1 MFLRRF
7 VLAALWMTLVLTL
20 GFSFFGKQRTE
31 VIVLPVLKAFVP
43 GASSAQLR
51 AAHEVVRKIVH
62 LSEYAVLALLWFQT
76 LVARRTWTPR
86 RASWAAIS
94 ICLLCA
100 FADEAHQSMLLAR
113 TGSARDLVL
122 DGSGALAMLIVARS
136 RREMSDTVVV
146 SGGQAIEPAD

>member
-51 AAHEVVRKIVH
+51 AAHEVVRKVVH
-62 LSEYAVLALLWFQT
+62 LSVDAVLALWGVET
-76 LVARRTWTPR
+76 LVARRTWAPR
-86 RASWAAIS
+86 RASCAAIS
-94 ICLLCA
+94 TRLRCSC
-100 FADEAHQSMLLAR
+100 ADESHKPMLLAR
-113 TGSARDLVL
+113 T
-122 DGSGALAMLIVARS
+122 
-136 RREMSDTVVV
+136 
-146 SGGQAIEPAD
+146 